1 MGKLEER
8 EAKRKSVVAGLAG
21 GSKKRGG
28 SGKSKPERECKK
40 RFCLALKPSLYREI
54 QQLAYIQRRSA
65 SQIIDELMER
75 YIKENS
81 GVVEKFKK
89 EKKLSLIH
97 I

>member
-28 SGKSKPERECKK
+28 TGKSKPERECKK

-89 EKKLSLIH
+89 EKKKSAF
-97 I
+97 

>member
-1 MGKLEER
+1 M
-8 EAKRKSVVAGLAG
+8 VAGLAG

-89 EKKLSLIH
+89 EKKKSAF
-97 I
+97 

>member
-89 EKKLSLIH
+89 EKKKSAF
-97 I
+97 

>member
-8 EAKRKSVVAGLAG
+8 EAKRRSVVAGLAG

-89 EKKLSLIH
+89 EKKKSAF
-97 I
+97 

>member
-28 SGKSKPERECKK
+28 SGKSKPARACKK

-89 EKKLSLIH
+89 EKKKSAF
-97 I
+97 

>member
-81 GVVEKFKK
+81 GVVEKLKK
-89 EKKLSLIH
+89 KKKKSAF
-97 I
+97 

>member
-75 YIKENS
+75 YIN
-81 GVVEKFKK
+81 VERQD
-89 EKKLSLIH
+89 I
-97 I
+97 

>member
-40 RFCLALKPSLYREI
+40 RFCLALKPSLYRET

-89 EKKLSLIH
+89 EKKKSAF
-97 I
+97 

>member
-1 MGKLEER
+1 MGRLEER
-8 EAKRKSVVAGLAG
+8 EEKRKSVVAGLAG
-21 GSKKRGG
+21 GAKKRGG

-89 EKKLSLIH
+89 EKKKSAF
-97 I
+97 

>member
-81 GVVEKFKK
+81 RVVE
-89 EKKLSLIH
+89 
-97 I
+97 

>member
-8 EAKRKSVVAGLAG
+8 EVKRKSVVAGLAG

-89 EKKLSLIH
+89 EKKKSAF
-97 I
+97 

>member
-28 SGKSKPERECKK
+28 SGKSKPERQCKK

-81 GVVEKFKK
+81 GVGEKFKK
-89 EKKLSLIH
+89 EKKKSAF
-97 I
+97 